1 MKRILSPIALGIILS
16 AFIYSC
22 SSDDDD
28 STPPSVIQTP
38 TPEPEETTTQF
49 TLTVSAGEGG
59 NVSSEGGTYDEGT
72 KVTLTAT
79 PNEGFVLSNWSNNST
94 ENPITLT
101 INSNLSLTALFE
113 EEKINFTNR
122 SPVYPSVNNTVGNI
136 KTNYYHPG
144 RVLTPDIIENFIDLR
159 ENCDCTGCSC
169 RVSYNLCNN
178 SSRYID
184 YNNDGLIDLFGW
196 LINNSDGYAV
206 GYGKYVLVDDI
217 FNNPK
222 TTYFD
227 SNVWFGARMEIND
240 FNGDGVNDI
249 LVHNQNDHSDLEGG
263 HYTDKIPMEIIYISQ
278 NGTINISP
286 IGDPTSGH
294 EFTSFDIDNDNDVDI
309 VNFEWWMGHDPQNSH
324 VEVPLF
330 YINDGSG
337 NFNVTNTQFKEHY
350 FYKTTGLD
358 CSFTAGD
365 SFDLDNDGYVD
376 LLIAGESESA
386 IQYCIYDNP
395 NDQFEQNCYESDYLE
410 GIRVLW
416 GSESSTFSEE
426 NSTRIPLSL
435 FDNGN
440 QKLGY
445 SFGFIDINFDG
456 NYEIL
461 SVGTNIPVN
470 SLYGPNS
477 GGYIEIY
484 NNNGDRTF
492 TNITHNSMDVS
503 EWSYKNKRSV
513 DTGDIPLF
521 YDLAIV
527 DVDNDGDFDIM
538 PHTINDGSVILK
550 DTDAAGV
557 DSFKYQ
563 TNIGSNF
570 HWRNDGGFFTLSDDK
585 KDYEN

>member
-1 MKRILSPIALGIILS
+1 MKRSITVLSTILIL
-16 AFIYSC
+16 FSC
-22 SSDDDD
+22 GKDNTDTSTTTIVQNNSS
-28 STPPSVIQTP
+28 
-38 TPEPEETTTQF
+38 EPEVKRY
-49 TLTVSAGEGG
+49 TLTVESGEGG
-59 NVSSEGGTYDEGT
+59 SVSSQGGTYDQDVEISI
-72 KVTLTAT
+72 TAS
-79 PNEGFVLSNWSNNST
+79 PNEGFVFTGWSNGSKD
-94 ENPITLT
+94 NPLT
-101 INSNLSLTALFE
+101 FSLNNNLSITALFE
-113 EEKINFTNR
+113 VEKIYFTNR
-122 SPVYPSVNNTVGNI
+122 SPNYSTVNSNVGNI

-169 RVSYNLCNN
+169 RVSYNLWNN

-184 YNNDGLIDLFGW
+184 YNNDGLIDLFGF
-196 LINNSDGYAV
+196 LGNNSDGYAV

-240 FNGDGVNDI
+240 FNGDGVDDI
-249 LVHNQNDHSDLEGG
+249 LVHNQNDHGDLEGG

-309 VNFEWWMGHDPQNSH
+309 VNFEWWLGHDPQNSH

-337 NFNVTNTQFKEHY
+337 NFSVTNTRFKEY
-350 FYKTTGLD
+350 PFYKTTGLD

-376 LLIAGESESA
+376 LLIAGQSESA
-386 IQYCIYDNP
+386 VQYCIYDNP

-426 NSTRIPLSL
+426 NSTRIPLSF

-440 QKLGY
+440 EKLGY
-445 SFGFIDINFDG
+445 SFGFIDINLDG

-461 SVGTNIPVN
+461 SVGTNIPIN

-492 TNITHNSMDVS
+492 TNITDNSMDVN

-538 PHTINDGSVILK
+538 PHTINYSAVRVK
-550 DTDAAGV
+550 DTDASGV
-557 DSFKYQ
+557 DSYKYE

-570 HWRNDGGFFTLSDDK
+570 HWRNDGGFFKLMDDR